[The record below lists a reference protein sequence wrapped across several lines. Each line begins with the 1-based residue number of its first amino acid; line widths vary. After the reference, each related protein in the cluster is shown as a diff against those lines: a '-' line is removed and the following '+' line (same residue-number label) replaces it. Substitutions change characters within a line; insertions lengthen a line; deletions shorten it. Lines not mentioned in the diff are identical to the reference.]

1 MRIVEGELDVFREGL
16 RMAFGPICVR
26 GVRIES
32 YFYISIMKPEIIVLY
47 IPLTAHS
54 NQLLS

>member
-1 MRIVEGELDVFREGL
+1 MRIVEGELDVFRERL

-26 GVRIES
+26 GVRIEAC
-32 YFYISIMKPEIIVLY
+32 FYVSIMKPESIVLY
-47 IPLTAHS
+47 VPLTAHS